1 MQSKT
6 DLRVL
11 KTEKAIREAFLDLR
25 KELPLEKVR
34 VIDICRRAMINPS
47 TFYKHYSDV
56 IELSEHMETD
66 LVKRCLQDH
75 NSIDCL
81 LTDPYRYLTGFQ
93 SSLSIHEQ
101 EINIVFRG
109 RSGVLLEKTEQIIRE
124 YYLLGDVTEEKKT
137 LVLFIMGGILHCSVT
152 LNRHRSYPK
161 DVLSRNLADLIE
173 RLIKE

>member
-81 LTDPYRYLTGFQ
+81 LTDPYR
-93 SSLSIHEQ
+93 
-101 EINIVFRG
+101 
-109 RSGVLLEKTEQIIRE
+109 
-124 YYLLGDVTEEKKT
+124 
-137 LVLFIMGGILHCSVT
+137 
-152 LNRHRSYPK
+152 
-161 DVLSRNLADLIE
+161 
-173 RLIKE
+173 